1 MNTELEISLVTKIN
15 ETYAESV
22 SLASNARETAQAA
35 IQKAVECGQYLI
47 EAKQSVGHGNWMEW
61 FAAHVTAFSSE
72 TASRYMRLAHA
83 SREQIADAYS
93 LRNAYILTG
102 ILDKPGNAKQGENHD
117 PDGVNWIN
125 VLSKMTVQ
133 IERLFDTRPISA
145 WDDVERETFIE
156 RSKPIVKR
164 FVQAGGNLANL

>member
-15 ETYAESV
+15 ETFSESIALANGAKEQA
-22 SLASNARETAQAA
+22 SLA
-35 IQKAVECGQYLI
+35 IQKVIECGHYLI
-47 EAKQSVGHGNWMEW
+47 EAKQSLGHGNWEAW
-61 FAAHVTAFSSE
+61 ILAHVQEMDPATAW
-72 TASRYMRLAHA
+72 RYMKLAKA
-83 SREQIADAYS
+83 NPETLTDAYS
-93 LRNAYILTG
+93 IRQAYIAAG
-102 ILDKPGNAKQGENHD
+102 ILDKPGNAKIGENHD